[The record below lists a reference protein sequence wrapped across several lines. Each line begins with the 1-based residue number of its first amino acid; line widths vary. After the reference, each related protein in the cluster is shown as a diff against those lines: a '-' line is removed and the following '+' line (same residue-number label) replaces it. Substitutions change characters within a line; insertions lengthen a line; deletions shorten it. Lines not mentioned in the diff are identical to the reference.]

1 MKWFTMRGSAESREY
16 EYIKLLS
23 FLITSARGLVDEP
36 QLYGPLRLIDAAAR
50 LISLMRSEGMDVS
63 KLERLEKMIEEN
75 EDLVMIDKG
84 KFIEFLDELVLELTS
99 IIKEL

>member
-1 MKWFTMRGSAESREY
+1 
-16 EYIKLLS
+16 
-23 FLITSARGLVDEP
+23 
-36 QLYGPLRLIDAAAR
+36 
-50 LISLMRSEGMDVS
+50 MRSEGMNVS